1 MTEATAT
8 LRVATFNVRAAIGP
22 GPFPSLWWQHVD
34 GARLGRIGE
43 VIRAMDADL
52 VALQEVALL
61 SVDGETVDNVGELAR
76 QAGYDARF
84 GATRHFPL
92 CEADGRLSGAG
103 LFGNAILSR
112 LPIRAARTI
121 SLPSAPDSAMVEPA
135 GVDDPLAG
143 VPYADAPPWV
153 REPRCLLRCDLALP
167 GGGTLVA
174 ASTHLSHIGSAERR
188 MQADAAHA
196 ALGLA
201 PGPTLL
207 AGDFNAAIDADEL
220 TPLGRDWDDAFE
232 AAGVPAD
239 DERRRSCGRD
249 AIDQL
254 FTRGLETTDCRVV
267 TEAADASDHWPV
279 LATMRIQ

>member
-1 MTEATAT
+1 
-8 LRVATFNVRAAIGP
+8 
-22 GPFPSLWWQHVD
+22 
-34 GARLGRIGE
+34 
-43 VIRAMDADL
+43 
-52 VALQEVALL
+52 
-61 SVDGETVDNVGELAR
+61 
-76 QAGYDARF
+76 
-84 GATRHFPL
+84 
-92 CEADGRLSGAG
+92 
-103 LFGNAILSR
+103 
-112 LPIRAARTI
+112 
-121 SLPSAPDSAMVEPA
+121 
-135 GVDDPLAG
+135 
-143 VPYADAPPWV
+143 
-153 REPRCLLRCDLALP
+153 
-167 GGGTLVA
+167 
-174 ASTHLSHIGSAERR
+174 

-220 TPLGRDWDDAFE
+220 TPLGREWDDAFE